1 MKQVKINDIL
11 YVMDTEAYAI
21 TADTDASII
30 YVPEDYY
37 DAYVAL
43 NSGLT
48 LTKYNYGVIRIT
60 KPEYDVPE
68 PPEPPT
74 PTQKYATITFTLD
87 VEEESLSEQ
96 YTLIPF
102 GMDPTTHNPVPK
114 VCSEHFSKVEID
126 GTEIDMS
133 ILDESYG
140 LYTFTDV
147 GQHTIKFTSLDD
159 TIEAG
164 IFADNEY
171 SLCYN
176 TLVISE
182 DTTSI
187 GVGAFLGIDN
197 ITTVTIEAT
206 TPPTVGI
213 MAFKDR
219 TNNVY
224 PTAIYVPSAS
234 IDLYRNA
241 SDFSDYVSI
250 IQPIE

>member
-1 MKQVKINDIL
+1 MKQVKVNNTL
-11 YVMDTEAYAI
+11 YVLDTEAYEI
-21 TADTDASII
+21 TQDTDAGII
-30 YVPEDYY
+30 FVPEDSYA
-37 DAYVAL
+37 DYVEL
-43 NSGLT
+43 NPDLT
-48 LTKYNYGVIRIT
+48 LTKYNYNMFRVT
-60 KPEYDVPE
+60 TPEWDS
-68 PPEPPT
+68 PEPPT

-87 VEEESLSEQ
+87 VEEESLSEE

-102 GMDPTTHNPVPK
+102 VMDPTTHNPVPK

-140 LYTFTDV
+140 QYTFTDV
-147 GQHTIKFTSLDD
+147 GQHIIKFTSLDD

-171 SLCYN
+171 SLSYN

-213 MAFKDR
+213 MAFKDI

>member
-1 MKQVKINDIL
+1 MKQVKVNNKL
-11 YVMDTEAYAI
+11 YVMETVAYEI
-21 TADTDASII
+21 TQDTDVDII
-30 YVPEDYY
+30 YVPEDSYL
-37 DAYVAL
+37 DYVAL
-43 NSGLT
+43 NPTLE
-48 LTKYNYGVIRIT
+48 LTKYNYHTIRVT
-60 KPEYDVPE
+60 KPEYDV
-68 PPEPPT
+68 PEPPT
-74 PTQKYATITFTLD
+74 PTQKYATITFTLN

-171 SLCYN
+171 SLSYN